1 MSSPFDTYR
10 AFHYATKG
18 GLLYRFVNR
27 GKRDAFINESGAE
40 LANGDAVTT
49 RKLLAERGNFYAG
62 LPSAWSNVNPD
73 MQVLDESNA
82 WRVRRQGET
91 AKVWKDR
98 VAKRQEFVK
107 N

>member
-1 MSSPFDTYR
+1 MSQLFDTCR
-10 AFHYATKG
+10 SFHYAVKD
-18 GLLYRFVNR
+18 GLLYRFVHKS
-27 GKRDAFINESGAE
+27 KRDEFINECGAE
-40 LANGDAVTT
+40 LAKGEAVTT
-49 RKLLAERGNFYAG
+49 RKLLAERGSFYAG
-62 LPSAWSNVNPD
+62 LPSAWSNLNPD

-107 N
+107 G